1 MDDMQLQKQAA
12 SLRTIINDSK
22 RLCVF
27 TGAGISCPS
36 GIPDFRSEQGLYR
49 GAGEE
54 EYSPEEIISHS
65 FFISHPEL
73 FYRFYLNKMVYPDAK
88 PNAAHRFFAALENDR
103 RDVTVVT
110 QNIDGLHEKAGSSH
124 VCTLHGTIHKNRCT
138 CCGRFFD
145 LAEMLNAAKQSEDSV
160 PRCPADGGVIKPEV
174 VLYEE
179 SLDQATIIDAVDAI
193 SKADTMII
201 VGTSLAVYPA
211 ASFIRYFNGK
221 HLILI
226 NRTKTPYDSRA
237 DLIFYE
243 DVIRVVNALAQQTD
257 II

>member
-1 MDDMQLQKQAA
+1 MNDTQFQKQIA
-12 SLRTIINDSK
+12 SLRAILDKSR

-36 GIPDFRSEQGLYR
+36 GIPDFRSEQGLYH

-54 EYSPEEIISHS
+54 NFSPEEIISHS
-65 FFISHPEL
+65 FFLSHPEL
-73 FYRFYLNKMVYPDAK
+73 FYRFYLSKMVYPDAE
-88 PNAAHRFFAALENDR
+88 PNAAHRFFAELEGDGR
-103 RDVTVVT
+103 EVTVVT

-138 CCGRFFD
+138 HCGRFFN
-145 LAEMLNAAKQSEDSV
+145 LSELLSAADQSKDSI
-160 PRCPADGGVIKPEV
+160 PRCPADGGIIKPEV

-179 SLDQATIIDAVDAI
+179 PLDEAIIYDAVDAI
-193 SKADTMII
+193 ERADTMII

-211 ASFIRYFNGK
+211 ASFIRYFNGN

-226 NRTKTPYDSRA
+226 NRTQTPYDSRA
-237 DLIFYE
+237 DLVFYE
-243 DVIRVVNALAQQTD
+243 DIIRVVEALKA
-257 II
+257 